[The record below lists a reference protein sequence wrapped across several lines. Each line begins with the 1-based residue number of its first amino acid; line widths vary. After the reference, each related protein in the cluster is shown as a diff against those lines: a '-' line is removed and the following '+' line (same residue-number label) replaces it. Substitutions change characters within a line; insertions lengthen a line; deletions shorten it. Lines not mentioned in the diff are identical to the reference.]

1 MNAKA
6 MDERTRTAPV
16 AGGSFLIE
24 DPDPARIFTP
34 EDLSDEQRLVG
45 QTARDF
51 VEQEVLPVLDR
62 IEAKEWDLTRDLLR
76 RLGELELLG
85 IEVPAAYGGAELD
98 KVTAL
103 LVTEALAAG
112 SFGVSYSAHVGIG
125 MEPIVYFGTP
135 AQREHYLPRMVRGEL
150 IGAYALTEPTA
161 GSDAMSIRTRAVRSP
176 DGASWLLTGTKQ
188 FITNAAFADVFTV
201 FAKVDGEKHTA
212 FLVDRDTEGFT
223 VGEEEHKMG
232 IRGSS
237 TAPLVL
243 ENARIPADHLLG
255 EVGQGFKVAVN
266 ILNMGRF
273 KLAAGAVGACK
284 HVLRTSLQYAGER
297 QQFGKPLAAFGLI
310 KHKLAEMAIRM
321 YIAES
326 MAYRTGGLVDETLGG
341 VHGDAGAAMRALE
354 EYAVECAINK
364 VYASEVLDY
373 VVDENVQIHGGYGFI
388 EEYAAARAYRDS
400 RINRLF
406 EGTNE
411 INRMLTTGMLLR
423 RAQRGRLNLIP
434 AALAVVQEL
443 TSPALGEDAGTGALA
458 EEARIVRMVKK
469 AALFASGVAVQK
481 RLEAIEEEQEILAAL
496 ADLVIETFAM
506 ESGLLRA
513 QRAVQRRGE
522 AEAALK
528 IAMVRTYIND
538 AVARVDATA
547 RSVLAAVEEGDTLR
561 TEIAGLRRLLR
572 YTPVNTVALR
582 RQIAEALIASGRYV
596 C

>member
-1 MNAKA
+1 MDAKA
-6 MDERTRTAPV
+6 MDERTRTVPV

-24 DPDPARIFTP
+24 EPDPARVFTP
-34 EDLSDEQRLVG
+34 EDLSEEQRLVG

-62 IEAKEWDLTRDLLR
+62 IEAKEWGVTRDLLR

-85 IEVPAAYGGAELD
+85 IEAPTAYGGAELD

-112 SFGVSYSAHVGIG
+112 SFGVSYATHVGIG

-135 AQREHYLPRMVRGEL
+135 AQRERYLPPMVRGEL

-212 FLVDRDTEGFT
+212 FLVNRKTEGFT

-243 ENARIPADHLLG
+243 ESARIPADHLLG
-255 EVGQGFKVAVN
+255 EIGQGFKVAVN

-273 KLAAGAVGACK
+273 KLAAGALGACK
-284 HVLRTSLQYAGER
+284 LVLRTSLQYAGER

-321 YIAES
+321 YVAES

-341 VHGDAGAAMRALE
+341 VHGDADAAMRALE
-354 EYAVECAINK
+354 EYAVECAMNK

-388 EEYAAARAYRDS
+388 EEYAAARAYRDA

-434 AALAVVQEL
+434 AALAVAQEL
-443 TSPALGEDAGTGALA
+443 TSPALGDDAGTG
-458 EEARIVRMVKK
+458 
-469 AALFASGVAVQK
+469 
-481 RLEAIEEEQEILAAL
+481 
-496 ADLVIETFAM
+496 
-506 ESGLLRA
+506 
-513 QRAVQRRGE
+513 
-522 AEAALK
+522 
-528 IAMVRTYIND
+528 
-538 AVARVDATA
+538 
-547 RSVLAAVEEGDTLR
+547 VLA
-561 TEIAGLRRLLR
+561 
-572 YTPVNTVALR
+572 
-582 RQIAEALIASGRYV
+582 
-596 C
+596 

>member
-1 MNAKA
+1 MDAKA
-6 MDERTRTAPV
+6 MDERERGAPV
-16 AGGSFLIE
+16 AGGSFLIT
-24 DPDPARIFTP
+24 DTAPADVFSP
-34 EDLSDEQRLVG
+34 EDLSEEQRLVG

-51 VEQEVLPVLDR
+51 VEQEVFPVLDR
-62 IEAKEWDLTRDLLR
+62 IEEKDWALTRDLLQK
-76 RLGELELLG
+76 LGQLELLG
-85 IEVPAAYGGAELD
+85 IEVPASYGGAELD

-103 LVTEALAAG
+103 LVTEALSAG
-112 SFGVSYSAHVGIG
+112 SFGVTCSAHVGIG

-135 AQREHYLPRMVRGEL
+135 AQRERYLPRMVRGEL

-161 GSDAMSIRTRAVRSP
+161 GSDAMSIRTKAVRSP
-176 DGASWLLTGTKQ
+176 DGAAWLLTGTKQ
-188 FITNAAFADVFTV
+188 FITNAAFADLFTV

-212 FLVDRDTEGFT
+212 FLVDRETEGFA

-255 EVGQGFKVAVN
+255 EIGQGFKVAVN

-273 KLAAGAVGACK
+273 KLAAGVVGASK
-284 HVLRTSLQYAGER
+284 HVLRTSLQYAGDR
-297 QQFGKPLAAFGLI
+297 RQFGKPLTAFGLI
-310 KHKLAEMAIRM
+310 KQKLAEMAVRI

-326 MAYRTGGLVDETLGG
+326 MAYRTGGMVDEALGG
-341 VHGDAGAAMRALE
+341 VHGDPEAAMRALE

-373 VVDENVQIHGGYGFI
+373 VVDENVQVHGGYGFI

-443 TSPALGEDAGTGALA
+443 TSPSLGEDAGTGVLA
-458 EEARIVRMVKK
+458 DETRIVRMVKK
-469 AALFASGVAVQK
+469 AALFAAGVAVQK
-481 RLEAIEEEQEILAAL
+481 YLETIEEQQEVLAAI
-496 ADLVIETFAM
+496 ADLVTETFAM

-513 QRAVQRRGE
+513 QRAVQRQGE
-522 AEAALK
+522 EAAALK
-528 IAMVRTYIND
+528 VAMIRTYIND
-538 AVARVDATA
+538 AVARADATA
-547 RSVLAAVEEGDTLR
+547 KMVLGAVEEGDTLR
-561 TEIAGLRRLLR
+561 TELAGLRRLLR

-582 RQIAEALIASGRYV
+582 RQIADAQIAAGRYV

>member
-1 MNAKA
+1 MDAKA
-6 MDERTRTAPV
+6 MDERERSAPV
-16 AGGSFLIE
+16 AGGSFLIT
-24 DPDPARIFTP
+24 DTAPGDVFTP
-34 EDLSDEQRLVG
+34 EDLSEEQRLVG

-51 VEQEVLPVLDR
+51 VEQEVFPVLDR
-62 IEAKEWDLTRDLLR
+62 IEAKDWALTRDLLQK
-76 RLGELELLG
+76 LGRLELLG
-85 IEVPAAYGGAELD
+85 IEVPGTYGGAELD

-103 LVTEALAAG
+103 LVTEALSAG
-112 SFGVSYSAHVGIG
+112 SFGVTCSAHVGIG
-125 MEPIVYFGTP
+125 MEPIVYFGTA
-135 AQREHYLPRMVRGEL
+135 AQRDGYLPKMVRGEL

-161 GSDAMSIRTRAVRSP
+161 GSDAMSIRTKAVRSP

-212 FLVDRDTEGFT
+212 FLVDRDTEGFS

-232 IRGSS
+232 IIGSS

-255 EVGQGFKVAVN
+255 EIGQGFKVAVN

-273 KLAAGAVGACK
+273 KLAAGVVGASK
-284 HVLRTSLQYAGER
+284 HVLRTSLQYAGDR
-297 QQFGKPLAAFGLI
+297 QQFGKPLTAFGLI
-310 KHKLAEMAIRM
+310 KQKLAEMAIRI

-326 MAYRTGGLVDETLGG
+326 MAYRTAGMVDDALGG
-341 VHGDAGAAMRALE
+341 VHGDPEAAMRALE

-373 VVDENVQIHGGYGFI
+373 VVDENVQVHGGYGFI
-388 EEYAAARAYRDS
+388 EEYPAARAYRDS

-443 TSPALGEDAGTGALA
+443 TSPSLGEDAGAGILA
-458 EEARIVRMVKK
+458 DEARIVRMVKK
-469 AALFASGVAVQK
+469 AALFAAGVAVQK
-481 RLEAIEEEQEILAAL
+481 YLETIEEQQEVLAAI
-496 ADLVIETFAM
+496 ADLVTETFAM

-513 QRAVQRRGE
+513 QRAVQRDGE
-522 AEAALK
+522 NAAALK
-528 IAMVRTYIND
+528 IAMIRTYIND

-547 RSVLAAVEEGDTLR
+547 KTVLGAVEEGDTLR
-561 TEIAGLRRLLR
+561 TELAGLRRLLR

-582 RQIAEALIASGRYV
+582 RQVAEAQIASGRYV

>member
-1 MNAKA
+1 MDAKA
-6 MDERTRTAPV
+6 MDERERSAPV
-16 AGGSFLIE
+16 AGGSFLIT
-24 DPDPARIFTP
+24 DTAPGDVFTP
-34 EDLSDEQRLVG
+34 EDLSEEQRLLG

-51 VEQEVLPVLDR
+51 VEQEVFPVLDR
-62 IEAKEWDLTRDLLR
+62 IEAKDWALTRDLLQK
-76 RLGELELLG
+76 LGRLELLG
-85 IEVPAAYGGAELD
+85 IEVPGTYGGAELD

-103 LVTEALAAG
+103 LVTEALSAG
-112 SFGVSYSAHVGIG
+112 SFGVTCSAHVGIG
-125 MEPIVYFGTP
+125 MEPIVYFGTA
-135 AQREHYLPRMVRGEL
+135 AQRDGYLPKMVRGEL

-161 GSDAMSIRTRAVRSP
+161 GSDAMSIRTKAVRSP

-212 FLVDRDTEGFT
+212 FLVDRDTEGFS

-232 IRGSS
+232 IIGSS

-255 EVGQGFKVAVN
+255 EIGQGFKVAVN

-273 KLAAGAVGACK
+273 KLAAGVVGASK
-284 HVLRTSLQYAGER
+284 HVLRTSLQYAGDR
-297 QQFGKPLAAFGLI
+297 QQFGKPLTAFGLI
-310 KHKLAEMAIRM
+310 KQKLAEMAIRI

-326 MAYRTGGLVDETLGG
+326 MAYRTAGMVDDALGG
-341 VHGDAGAAMRALE
+341 VHGDPEAAMRALE

-373 VVDENVQIHGGYGFI
+373 VVDENVQVHGGYGFI
-388 EEYAAARAYRDS
+388 EEYPAARAYRDS

-443 TSPALGEDAGTGALA
+443 TSPSLGEDAGTGILA
-458 EEARIVRMVKK
+458 DEARIVRMVKK
-469 AALFASGVAVQK
+469 AALFAAGVAVQK
-481 RLEAIEEEQEILAAL
+481 YLETIEEQQEVLAAI
-496 ADLVIETFAM
+496 ADLVTETFAM

-513 QRAVQRRGE
+513 QRAVQREGE
-522 AEAALK
+522 NAAALK
-528 IAMVRTYIND
+528 IAMIRTYIND

-547 RSVLAAVEEGDTLR
+547 KTVLGAVEEGDTLR
-561 TEIAGLRRLLR
+561 TELAGLRRLLR

-582 RQIAEALIASGRYV
+582 RQVAEAQIASGRYV